1 MASSVNVDTTWLQH
15 QLQGQGALADLLLEF
30 DRSTI
35 ALTLAALVLVP
46 VIASHIFGTKTD
58 GKVPVINAP
67 GPFELTIQKQ
77 FEYVTKGVGY
87 LREGRRRYP
96 SSPFKLLTNVGPMT
110 IFPSDRA
117 EEIKN
122 QKTLNFR
129 KANTHIVPFAPAANG
144 TTDLLDRQDE
154 LLQRVI
160 MKHLTKRLNTV
171 TEPLALEVS
180 FALRKNF
187 ADNSGWTEIKIS
199 PAIADVVARLS
210 SRVFLGA
217 ETCRDEEWLDVTKN
231 FTILFNGAMQT
242 MRLFPRWTRPFVY
255 YLHPVC
261 RKAHAIYQRGVAIVE
276 PQVAA
281 RRKEKAEC
289 AAKGVPAPKY
299 NDAIEWADLE
309 LGDKEP
315 LKPTDFQLAFSF
327 VAIHTTSDLLT
338 QTLLH
343 LAANPEA
350 VEALRQEALEVLP
363 ANGWKKTALANLKL
377 LDSAIKEA
385 QRLKPILLT
394 NMIRE
399 ATEDTTLEDGTTL
412 YKGELM
418 AVDVSPLWD
427 PKVYENPDKFD
438 IYRFYERRKLAGGEH
453 KAQLVSPNPEHV
465 TFGYGKYMC
474 PGRFFA
480 ANEIKVALCHLLLKY
495 DWKLADDTTLD
506 PVHFGT
512 DPFVN
517 PENKLLYRRRK
528 EEIDLDSLAVDN
540 AE

>member
-1 MASSVNVDTTWLQH
+1 MASSLNVDTTWLQH
-15 QLQGQGALADLLLEF
+15 QLQGKGALVDLLFEF

-46 VIASHIFGTKTD
+46 VIASYIFGTKTD
-58 GKVPVINAP
+58 GKVPVVNAP
-67 GPFELTIQKQ
+67 GPFELTVQKQ
-77 FEYVTKGVGY
+77 FEYVTKGVEY
-87 LREGRRRYP
+87 LREGQRRHP
-96 SSPFKLLTNVGPMT
+96 GKPFKLVTNIGPVT

-122 QKTLNFR
+122 QKTLSFR
-129 KANTHIVPFAPAANG
+129 RAVSHIVPFAPAANG
-144 TTDLLDRQDE
+144 ASELIDRQDE
-154 LLQRVI
+154 IMQKVT
-160 MKHLTKRLNTV
+160 MKHLTKRL
-171 TEPLALEVS
+171 S
-180 FALRKNF
+180 
-187 ADNSGWTEIKIS
+187 WTEIKIS
-199 PAIADVVARLS
+199 PAITDVVARLS

-217 ETCRDEEWLDVTKN
+217 ETCRDEEWLDITKN
-231 FTILFNGAMQT
+231 FTIIFNGAMQI
-242 MRLFPRWTRPFVY
+242 MRLFPRWSRPFVY
-255 YLHPVC
+255 YLHPIC
-261 RKAHAIYQRGVAIVE
+261 RKSHAIYQRGVAIVE

-309 LGDKEP
+309 VGDKES
-315 LKPTDFQLAFSF
+315 LKATDFQLAFSF

-338 QTLLH
+338 QTMLH

-350 VEALRQEALEVLP
+350 VEVLRQEALEVLS
-363 ANGWKKTALANLKL
+363 ANGWKKTALVNLKL

-438 IYRFYERRKLAGGEH
+438 VYRFYERRKLAGGEH

-512 DPFVN
+512 DPYVN